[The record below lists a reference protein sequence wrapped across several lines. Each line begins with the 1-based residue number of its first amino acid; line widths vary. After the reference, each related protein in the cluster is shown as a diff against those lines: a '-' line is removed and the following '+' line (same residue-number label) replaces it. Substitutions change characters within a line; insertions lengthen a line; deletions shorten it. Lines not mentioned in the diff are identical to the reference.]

1 MKENEINENN
11 IHNEDEVIN
20 LDNVIENNIDNNID
34 NNIENNIVKNEN
46 PVQDIEPVNYD
57 VIDNYATEALRK
69 EHEQDAGR
77 EKVDVDGK
85 GWIKSNEGLD
95 SYKDIFKS
103 KDDMDSGD
111 IKVTTNV
118 KDVDDGFDIYNEHLN
133 GEPYK
138 DEPKNL
144 DIIDEGLEDE
154 EGMEYVHDEDLM
166 AEYEDEPLEDVPLNV
181 TKEVQDEIDK
191 ARAAAKTQVENE
203 HAKLKPAYDKAVNFF
218 GTIDSLNENIQRY
231 QDRINELSNG
241 PDKDDP
247 ITKDNIKAF
256 EEGLLRFVNDLQ
268 GITVE
273 DRQAA
278 QREIDSYN
286 QAVAELPDKIKAA
299 QDAAEEKV
307 RSDAKAKQDE
317 ERYVESEKK
326 KYRDYYNQR
335 ANIRDAKGYVDEYDA
350 KKQEYYKQD
359 LAMAIA
365 DAENSPKEDI
375 YRLNILSKKNGDHI
389 MFKRFSEKE
398 LLNAEQVFD
407 RTFRGME
414 NLYFKHKFKIGSGSS
429 FLDNIYIMDEVGYQ
443 DREDIDIVQK
453 PLGEYV
459 EYMMNMQGIK
469 NMDVDATTFNRYA
482 KAFVL
487 QVLQDNYRD
496 LVFQPNVF
504 GENGKLVRADLN
516 DENYSFK
523 LNDLPGLIDDPE
535 TRKELKNEPYQRLP
549 FKAMIKDDPDIR
561 DIEEV
566 EKVEEKDPYYRDHIN
581 DIWDLKDAMKGDAQ
595 VMADDPD
602 FKAEGIENIR
612 AEQRRVEQEQEAEAI
627 RRIKEQQDQYTEVD
641 MGEDE
646 DELYHLENQDKIK
659 NVEEQIPDNY
669 SSAQQIDDENTKP
682 RTQEEIQAERAAK
695 EEADRKRIKELQ
707 DRIVQKAKDR
717 INTDEE
723 YINRKADEYLSLHG
737 KNTYD
742 INEIYSPYNCLYTA
756 QYNFAGFENEIQQ
769 LTDQGIANHTMLTL
783 SNPDKSVIPGTN
795 SIRHLTSNPDAKRQ
809 IAIDRAKFNEV
820 YDAVYDVEMNRAL
833 SRANQLKNVRA
844 DDLPNIRILNA
855 IKKHQ
860 NIVDSPYFD
869 QVYEKFNDELAIVET
884 AFLNFPANAFYA
896 GVDDDGSKVYKPDEE
911 RYERMMERLPFLD
924 IIEENQRFINDVF
937 IPYATRKKAGK
948 LTDEDTKEFDK
959 EYKEHIAKQT
969 KYFGELYKVK
979 ENDPDVPNLQLCST
993 VGFDQAYTKN
1003 WLGPRLGKKIL
1014 GNAEKVSS
1022 IIDRGWA
1029 VEDKAFIMEMLNV
1042 EKILSS
1048 VADSEKYNEQ
1058 QKKQASE
1065 ILMKMAPAMDELK
1078 STYIVSPEVRDEI
1091 LDKFA
1096 DPIKDFVAWDKATV
1110 KERVILNQNNNYVGH
1125 PIENLYKEAA
1135 NRKVL
1140 KSELGN
1146 SPLRYHKEKVS
1157 YYENVENNE
1166 EKTMI
1171 IRKPAGLSDEMIQK
1185 NIKTMVDD
1193 LHSVE
1198 LWYKGSSE
1206 FKDMKLEM
1214 EDLKKYAENT
1224 LPNKAMSFGDPQKSY
1239 AEALHGFK
1247 ERALLAQ
1254 EKIKAYLDHKQ
1265 VDFDKKATRRDDEGK
1280 QGSEQNRINMA
1291 IKNYDKLS
1299 FMIDRIQE
1307 YEDSFDPLKVFEKN
1321 EMPRIVQE
1329 TKNRLDQ
1336 KIDAEIAKIND
1347 EQHPQTRDE
1356 YIVSVCTVAM
1366 TYMLKNNHRMYKL
1379 ESQETPEHFQA
1390 RMNAVPTQNNYTKK
1404 DLIKMAQKDPVLKK
1418 IITAEVKNYEG
1429 KNFVKSSKIDIFS
1442 RCADAI
1448 KAAAKEHTERDMRKE
1463 KSEAFKENLVSTQ
1476 NKRAREQKE
1485 QQKEQNRRF

>member
-11 IHNEDEVIN
+11 INNEDEVIN
-20 LDNVIENNIDNNID
+20 LDNVM
-34 NNIENNIVKNEN
+34 ENNIVNNEN
-46 PVQDIEPVNYD
+46 PVQDDGPVNQD
-57 VIDNYATEALRK
+57 MIDNYAGEALRK

-85 GWIKSNEGLD
+85 GWIKTNEGLD
-95 SYKDIFKS
+95 SYKDAFKT
-103 KDDMDSGD
+103 KDDIDSGD
-111 IKVTTNV
+111 IKVTTKV
-118 KDVDDGFDIYNEHLN
+118 KDVDDGFDIYNEHLD

-138 DEPKNL
+138 DNPDNL
-144 DIIDEGLEDE
+144 DIVEEGIEDE

-166 AEYEDEPLEDVPLNV
+166 AEYAEEPLEDVPLNV

-191 ARAAAKTQVENE
+191 ARATAKTEVEKE
-203 HAKLKPAYDKAVNFF
+203 HAKLKPAYDKAVSFF
-218 GTIDSLNENIQRY
+218 ETIDSINENIQRY
-231 QDRINELSNG
+231 QDRINELSDG

-247 ITKDNIKAF
+247 ITKDNIKGF
-256 EEGLLRFVNDLQ
+256 EDGMLKFINDLQ
-268 GITVE
+268 SITAE
-273 DRQAA
+273 DREANR
-278 QREIDSYN
+278 REIDSYD
-286 QAVAELPDKIKAA
+286 QAVADLPNKIKAA

-307 RSDAKAKQDE
+307 RTDAKAKQDE

-326 KYRDYYNQR
+326 KYKDYYNQR

-359 LAMAIA
+359 IAMAIA

-414 NLYFKHKFKIGSGSS
+414 NLYLKHKFKIGTGSS

-453 PLGEYV
+453 PLGEFV

-469 NMDVDATTFNRYA
+469 SMDVDAATFNRYA

-504 GENGKLVRADLN
+504 DEDGKLVKADLN

-523 LNDLPGLIDDPE
+523 LNDLSGLIDDPE
-535 TRKELKNEPYQRLP
+535 TIKELRNEPYQRLP

-561 DIEEV
+561 DVEGT
-566 EKVEEKDPYYRDHIN
+566 EKVEEKDPYYREHIN

-595 VMADDPD
+595 AMADDPD

-612 AEQRRVEQEQEAEAI
+612 AEQRRVEQEKADEAY
-627 RRIKEQQDQYTEVD
+627 RKYREQQDQYTEID

-646 DELYHLENQDKIK
+646 DELYHLENQDKNVIK
-659 NVEEQIPDNY
+659 EEEIPDNY

-682 RTQEEIQAERAAK
+682 KTKEEIEAEKAAK

-717 INTDEE
+717 IHTDEE
-723 YINRKADEYLSLHG
+723 YLNHKADEYLSLYG

-742 INEIYSPYNCLYTA
+742 IDEIYSPYNCLFSA
-756 QYNFAGFENEIQQ
+756 QNNFAGFENEIQE
-769 LTDQGIANHTMLTL
+769 LMNTGAANRMMITL
-783 SNPDKSVIPGTN
+783 SNPDKSVVPGTN
-795 SIRHLTSNPDAKRQ
+795 LLRHLTSNPDAKRQ

-820 YDAVYDVEMNRAL
+820 YDAVYDVEMSRAL

-844 DDLPNIRILNA
+844 EDLPNIRILNA

-869 QVYEKFNDELAIVET
+869 QIYEKFNDELAIIET
-884 AFLNFPANAFYA
+884 AFFNFPANAFKS
-896 GVDDDGSKVYKPDEE
+896 GVGEDGKGIYKPDDE
-911 RYERMMERLPFLD
+911 RYEKMMERLPFLD
-924 IIEENQRFINDVF
+924 IIEENQKFIDDVF
-937 IPYATRKKAGK
+937 IPYAIKKKEGK
-948 LTDEDTKEFDK
+948 LTDENVKEFDK
-959 EYKEHIAKQT
+959 AYRNHVVKQN

-979 ENDPDVPNLQLCST
+979 ENDPDVPNLKLCST
-993 VGFDQAYTKN
+993 GGFDQTYTEN
-1003 WLGPRLGKKIL
+1003 WLGPRLGKRIL
-1014 GNAEKVSS
+1014 VNAEKCSS

-1042 EKILSS
+1042 EKVLSS

-1065 ILMKMAPAMDELK
+1065 ILKKMAPAMDELK
-1078 STYIVSPEVRDEI
+1078 NTYIVSPEVRDEI

-1110 KERVILNQNNNYVGH
+1110 KERVILNPNNNYVGH

-1140 KSELGN
+1140 KAELGN
-1146 SPLRYHKEKVS
+1146 SPLRYYKEKVS
-1157 YYENVENNE
+1157 YYENHENDE
-1166 EKTMI
+1166 EKTMS

-1198 LWYKGSSE
+1198 LWYKGSNE

-1214 EDLKKYAENT
+1214 EDLKKYAEHT
-1224 LPNKAMSFGDPQKSY
+1224 LTNKAMAVGDPQKKY

-1247 ERALLAQ
+1247 EQALLAQ
-1254 EKIKAYLDHKQ
+1254 EKIRAYLEHKQ
-1265 VDFDKKATRRDDEGK
+1265 VDFDEKATRRDDGWK
-1280 QGSEQNRINMA
+1280 QGSEQNRIKMA

-1307 YEDSFDPLKVFEKN
+1307 YEDSLNPTKVFEKN

-1336 KIDAEIAKIND
+1336 KIDAEVAKIKD

-1356 YIVSVCTVAM
+1356 YIVSVCTIAM

-1390 RMNAVPTQNNYTKK
+1390 RMNAVPTQNYTKN
-1404 DLIKMAQKDPVLKK
+1404 DLIRMAQKDPVLKD
-1418 IITAEVKNYEG
+1418 IIKAEVENFEG
-1429 KNFVKSSKIDIFS
+1429 KNFVKSSKEDIFG
-1442 RCADAI
+1442 RCANAI

-1485 QQKEQNRRF
+1485 QQKEQNRKF